1 LSIIRQLIH
10 CGLLMQNLTRG
21 SALQLTQAS
30 RPILRSEQALLLA
43 VPRLKMVKVKKKLGA
58 LSLGSENKL
67 FARLRQLRK
76 QIADRENLPPY
87 IIFSDVS
94 LSEMSE
100 LLPLNNAQFLNIS
113 GVGQIKLD
121 KYGVEFLAIINEYSQ
136 SL

>member
-1 LSIIRQLIH
+1 
-10 CGLLMQNLTRG
+10 MQNLTRG

-30 RPILRSEQALLLA
+30 RPILRSEQTLHLA
-43 VPRLKMVKVKKKLGA
+43 VPRLKMVKAKKKRGV
-58 LSLGSENKL
+58 LSSVSDNKL

-76 QIADRENLPPY
+76 QIADREDLPPY

-100 LLPLNNAQFLNIS
+100 ILPLTDAEFLNIS
-113 GVGQIKLD
+113 GVGHIKLD
-121 KYGVEFLAIINEYSQ
+121 KYGAEFLAIINEYSQ